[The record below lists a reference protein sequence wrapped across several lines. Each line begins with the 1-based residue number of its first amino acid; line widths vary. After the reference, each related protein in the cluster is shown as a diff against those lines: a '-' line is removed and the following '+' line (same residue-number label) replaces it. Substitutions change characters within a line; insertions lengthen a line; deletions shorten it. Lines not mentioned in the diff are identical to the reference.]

1 VRSLPVRIRL
11 AAWYALAV
19 LVAGGAILV
28 GATLLATD
36 GMRSYQDAVDER
48 IANAVVERLIQHPP
62 EAERAALLE
71 VMPVD
76 LKALRNVSPTY
87 QPYLRTQQAIRA
99 DAEAGAAA
107 AEQRRVLGRA
117 GLLLLSLVLASAVA
131 GYALAGRALRP
142 VRRITVAAQEISAG
156 ALGRR
161 IAATGPRDELR
172 ELADTFDAMLE
183 RLDRAFTEQQRFAA
197 AASHELRT
205 PLALMRTAI
214 DVALEAPDAVPSPR
228 LERMIATLRDT
239 IARSERLVERL
250 LVLAR
255 GERPADGETVRLDE
269 LAARCAQE
277 ARDRGAHVDVR
288 LAPTPVRGDPVLLE
302 HLVRNLVDNG
312 VRHGGGI
319 VEIATGRPAL
329 TVRSNGTRLD
339 DAQLPRMGA
348 GRGIGLAVVRSV
360 AAAHGGRVTL
370 AARPEGGLAVEVA
383 LPSYG
388 SATVSN
394 Q

>member
-1 VRSLPVRIRL
+1 MRVRL

-36 GMRSYQDAVDER
+36 GMRSYQAEVNER
-48 IANAVVERLIQHPP
+48 MASQVVARLMERPS
-62 EAERAALLE
+62 ERERAELLRM
-71 VMPVD
+71 MPID
-76 LKALRNVSPTY
+76 LEAIRREGPGFQRFRGIY
-87 QPYLRTQQAIRA
+87 QAMRA
-99 DAEAGAAA
+99 DAEAAAAA
-107 AEQRRVLGRA
+107 AEQRRVLTLA
-117 GLLLLSLVLASAVA
+117 GLALLTLVLASAAA
-131 GYALAGRALRP
+131 GYALAGRTLRP
-142 VRRITVAAQEISAG
+142 VRRIPATAREISAG

-205 PLALMRTAI
+205 PLAVMRTAI

-228 LERMIATLRDT
+228 LERMIATLRET
-239 IARSERLVERL
+239 LARSERLVERL

-255 GERPADGETVRLDE
+255 GERPAGAGETVRLDE
-269 LAARCAQE
+269 LAGRCAE
-277 ARDRGAHVDVR
+277 DARARGAQVELR
-288 LAPTPVRGDPVLLE
+288 LAPTAVQGDPVLLE
-302 HLVRNLVDNG
+302 QLVRNLVDNG
-312 VRHGGGI
+312 VRHGGGML
-319 VEIATGRPAL
+319 EIDSGSPSL
-329 TVRSNGTRLD
+329 SVRSNGARLAD
-339 DAQLPRMGA
+339 DQLPRMGA

-370 AARPEGGLAVEVA
+370 AARPEGGLAVEVS
-383 LPSYG
+383 LPRRDI
-388 SATVSN
+388 
-394 Q
+394 

>member
-1 VRSLPVRIRL
+1 VRVRL

-19 LVAGGAILV
+19 LVAGGAVLV

-36 GMRSYQDAVDER
+36 GLRSYQAEVNDRMANQIVARLMER
-48 IANAVVERLIQHPP
+48 PSER
-62 EAERAALLE
+62 ERAELLRM
-71 VMPVD
+71 MPVD
-76 LKALRNVSPTY
+76 LEAIRREGPGF
-87 QPYLRTQQAIRA
+87 QPYVRIHRAMRA
-99 DAEAGAAA
+99 DAEAAAAA
-107 AEQRRVLGRA
+107 AEQRRVLTRA
-117 GLLLLSLVLASAVA
+117 GLALLALVVASAAA
-131 GYALAGRALRP
+131 GYALAGRTLRP
-142 VRRITVAAQEISAG
+142 VRRITATAQEISAG

-205 PLALMRTAI
+205 PLAVMRTAI
-214 DVALEAPDAVPSPR
+214 DVALEAPDTVPSPR
-228 LERMIATLRDT
+228 LERMIATLRET

-255 GERPADGETVRLDE
+255 GERPAGAGETVRLDE
-269 LAARCAQE
+269 LAGRCAAE
-277 ARDRGAHVDVR
+277 ARDRGAQVEVR
-288 LAPTPVRGDPVLLE
+288 LTPTTVQGDPVLLE

-312 VRHGGGI
+312 VRHGGGTL
-319 VEIATGRPAL
+319 EITTGRPAL
-329 TVRSNGTRLD
+329 TVRSNGARLD
-339 DAQLPRMGA
+339 DDQLPRMGA

-370 AARPEGGLAVEVA
+370 TARPEGGLAVEVS
-383 LPSYG
+383 LPR
-388 SATVSN
+388 
-394 Q
+394 